1 MSFTV
6 RDLLA
11 RLKMLRT
18 DVINDSPAILCL
30 NEAVRTVCRETG
42 IAVTKT
48 STAPLL
54 SGTTIAEPTTTLGS
68 VLRVDRVF
76 VSDIPEGSYKGT
88 VNPTTGAITPADG
101 AKTVVTGSATTFSK
115 GDFWI
120 VSEVSKGDSLIVSA
134 ASTTV
139 IDGSEEDWDI
149 GDVVYSDGTK
159 FVQMKQR
166 AFKLV
171 DTVNL
176 CDAYTTSRAPQ
187 SRLGSVRGV
196 AIQDGQVQFL
206 TTPEYDN
213 AVVYE
218 LAYIPA
224 SEIVASIPLP
234 MSAEECVL
242 NTAISMYYM
251 LPGEQQDKRS
261 SQEYRRKSQ
270 IEMGNLEIHRALGGS
285 GTPHMKSINFF
296 GN

>member
-48 STAPLL
+48 SPAPLL
-54 SGTTIAEPTTTLGS
+54 SGTTIAEPTATLGS

-88 VNPTTGAITPADG
+88 VAPTTGAITPSDG
-101 AKTVVTGSATTFSK
+101 AKTVVTGSATTFAK

-120 VSEVSKGDSLIVSA
+120 VNA
-134 ASTTV
+134 ASTTAV
-139 IDGSEEDWDI
+139 DGSEEDWDI
-149 GDVVYSDGTK
+149 GDVVYSDGSR
-159 FVQMKQR
+159 FVQLKQR
-166 AFKLV
+166 EFKLV

-213 AVVYE
+213 VVVYE

-224 SEIVASIPLP
+224 SEIVSSVPLP
-234 MSAEECVL
+234 MAAEECVL
-242 NTAISMYYM
+242 NTAIAMYYM

-285 GTPHMKSINFF
+285 GTPHMNSINFF

>member
-48 STAPLL
+48 SPAPLL

-76 VSDIPEGSYKGT
+76 VSEIPEGSYKGT
-88 VNPTTGAITPADG
+88 VSPTTGAITPADG
-101 AKTVVTGSATTFSK
+101 AKTVVTGSATTFAK
-115 GDFWI
+115 GDFW
-120 VSEVSKGDSLIVSA
+120 IVSA

-149 GDVVYSDGTK
+149 GDVVYSDGAR
-159 FVQMKQR
+159 FVQLKQR
-166 AFKLV
+166 EFKLV

-206 TTPEYDN
+206 TTPEHDN
-213 AVVYE
+213 VVVYE

-224 SEIVASIPLP
+224 SEIVASVPLP
-234 MSAEECVL
+234 MAAEECVL
-242 NTAISMYYM
+242 NTAIAMYYM

>member
-48 STAPLL
+48 SPAPLL

-88 VNPTTGAITPADG
+88 VAPTTGAITPADG
-101 AKTVVTGSATTFSK
+101 AKTVVTGSATTFAK

-120 VSEVSKGDSLIVSA
+120 VSE
-134 ASTTV
+134 ASTTAV
-139 IDGSEEDWDI
+139 DGSDEDWDI

-159 FVQMKQR
+159 FVQLKQR

-213 AVVYE
+213 VVVYE

-224 SEIVASIPLP
+224 SEIVSSVPLP
-234 MSAEECVL
+234 MAAEECVL

>member
-42 IAVTKT
+42 IAVAKT
-48 STAPLL
+48 SPAPLF
-54 SGTTIAEPTTTLGS
+54 SGTTIAEPATTLGS

-88 VNPTTGAITPADG
+88 VAPTTGAITPPDG
-101 AKTVVTGSATTFSK
+101 AKTVVTGSATTFTK

-120 VSEVSKGDSLIVSA
+120 VNA
-134 ASTTV
+134 ASTTAV
-139 IDGSEEDWDI
+139 DGSEEGWDI
-149 GDVVYSDGTK
+149 GDVVYSDGSG
-159 FVQMKQR
+159 FVQLKQR

-213 AVVYE
+213 VVVYE

-224 SEIVASIPLP
+224 SEIVSSVPLP
-234 MSAEECVL
+234 MAAEECVL

-285 GTPHMKSINFF
+285 GTPHMNSINFF

>member
-48 STAPLL
+48 SPAPLL

-76 VSDIPEGSYKGT
+76 VSEIPEGSYKGT
-88 VNPTTGAITPADG
+88 VAPTTGAITPADG
-101 AKTVVTGSATTFSK
+101 AKTVVTGSATTFAK

-120 VSEVSKGDSLIVSA
+120 VSE

-149 GDVVYSDGTK
+149 GDVVYSDGSG
-159 FVQMKQR
+159 FVQLKQR

-196 AIQDGQVQFL
+196 AIQDGQVQFI

-213 AVVYE
+213 VVVYE

-224 SEIVASIPLP
+224 SEIVSNVPLP
-234 MSAEECVL
+234 MAAEECVL
-242 NTAISMYYM
+242 NTAIAMYYM

>member
-48 STAPLL
+48 SPAPLL

-88 VNPTTGAITPADG
+88 VNLTTGAITPADG
-101 AKTVVTGSATTFSK
+101 AKTVVTGSAATFSK
-115 GDFWI
+115 GDFW
-120 VSEVSKGDSLIVSA
+120 IVSA

-149 GDVVYSDGTK
+149 GDVVYSDGSG
-159 FVQMKQR
+159 FVQLKQR
-166 AFKLV
+166 EFKLV

-218 LAYIPA
+218 LAYIPS

-261 SQEYRRKSQ
+261 SQEYRRKSK

-296 GN
+296 GK